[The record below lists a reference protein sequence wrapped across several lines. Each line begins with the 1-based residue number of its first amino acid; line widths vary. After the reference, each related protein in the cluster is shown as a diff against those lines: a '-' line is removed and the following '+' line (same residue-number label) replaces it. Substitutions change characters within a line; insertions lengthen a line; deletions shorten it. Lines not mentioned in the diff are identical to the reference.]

1 MAPMPKDASSATAA
15 GRARARAVTATAG
28 LLAVLLAINGV
39 AIWGVVSARRSAEAE
54 AVRDLGLTTAAR
66 ARSLEAALASL
77 AGDLIFLSQTPAL
90 VDAPQAMASDDPM
103 VARWARV
110 GAEGSLLLF
119 LESHDEVERAVA
131 RAGADDGGGAPGRVL
146 VAVGRR
152 QGAPVVLPPESVG
165 TEPAGDGLHAARWPL
180 GPTPMPVGMLEV
192 WVAPRRLLAA
202 AVPGAGEELSVEPLP
217 VMTTAASGPPGTAGD
232 DPATA
237 PVRSHTPPSDGDG
250 GGFAVRR
257 DDAGD
262 LVVSALV
269 LDEGWDPPLHW
280 ELVRRVPAADLLRSF
295 DRLASRYRTTLA
307 LNVGVVT
314 LTLILGALAFREA
327 RRSARLAAQ
336 NAQEK
341 KVRELERQVMHSE
354 RLASVG
360 RLAAGMAHEINNP
373 LEGMANY
380 LDLLRDDLERGDVDG
395 ARQLTGR
402 VREGL
407 ERAAGITRRVLGYS
421 DPGRAPK
428 GVLDLR
434 RALDDAVGFVRG
446 SRAFV
451 GVEVTL
457 AAGDEPLPVRAEP
470 TALGQLFLNLLL
482 NACEAQPSGGRVEV
496 TARRRVAAARVEIA
510 DQGPGIPQEVRDHL
524 FEPFYST
531 RGSTGLGLSVC
542 HGVVSDHGGSIH
554 AVDRPEGGACF
565 VVELPLADRPTSGE
579 ASTGSTAG
587 EAPEPTADA
596 PPKLAPALHGE
607 GG

>member
-1 MAPMPKDASSATAA
+1 MPKEALAA
-15 GRARARAVTATAG
+15 GPGGRTRARAVTATAG

-39 AIWGVVSARRSAEAE
+39 AIWGIVSARRSAEAE

-66 ARSLEAALASL
+66 ARALEAALASL

-90 VDAPQAMASDDPM
+90 VDASEAMAADDPM

-131 RAGADDGGGAPGRVL
+131 RSTASSEGGGDGRGRVL

-152 QGAPVVLPPESVG
+152 QGAPVVLAPESVNVA
-165 TEPAGDGLHAARWPL
+165 PAGDGLHAARWPL
-180 GPTPMPVGMLEV
+180 GPAPTPSGMLEV

-202 AVPGAGEELSVEPLP
+202 AVPGADEELSVEPLAVP
-217 VMTTAASGPPGTAGD
+217 AGLSPFAHGAAGGAAGSATGAAAEGSG
-232 DPATA
+232 
-237 PVRSHTPPSDGDG
+237 DGDG
-250 GGFAVRR
+250 GGFAARR
-257 DDAGD
+257 DDDGT

-280 ELVRRVPAADLLRSF
+280 ELVRRVPAAGLLRSF

-314 LTLILGALAFREA
+314 LTLVLGALAFREA

-336 NAQEK
+336 NAHEK
-341 KVRELERQVMHSE
+341 RVRELERQVMHSE

-380 LDLLRDDLERGDVDG
+380 LDLLREDLERGDVEA
-395 ARQLTGR
+395 ARQLAGR

-434 RALDDAVGFVRG
+434 RALDDAVSFVRG
-446 SRAFV
+446 SRAFA

-457 AAGDEPLPVRAEP
+457 AGVGEPLPVRAEP

-496 TARRRVAAARVEIA
+496 TALRQGSTARVEIA

-542 HGVVSDHGGSIH
+542 HGVVADHGGTIH
-554 AVDRPEGGACF
+554 AANRPQGGACF
-565 VVELPLADRPTSGE
+565 VVELPLADGAPQRPRS
-579 ASTGSTAG
+579 
-587 EAPEPTADA
+587 PDA
-596 PPKLAPALHGE
+596 AAAPAAEATAEPPPALTPALRGE